1 MTIQYFVHL
10 CPDDRLPTWEPTVT
24 ARLGMLG
31 LKFLAMLGNGM
42 VFASDSCA
50 ALKFANGDLLIGE
63 LFLRDGRHV
72 TDAASLPMENSF
84 RAVRDFVLTRCWGD
98 YVLLQRIPDDSRAFD
113 VLRSPTPVCDLQCVY
128 SLGDAEGFITS
139 DITIAMRLGLYERRI
154 DPVAIVRCLAYP
166 NLKASSTA
174 LLGVSELPPGSTL
187 HVAGETSHVTRTWSP
202 WDFVRPEQR
211 YSGFEEAAFEVRRS
225 VDMVISAYADRHQRV
240 LLELSG
246 GLDSSI
252 VGTSLMSTPA
262 QVICQSL
269 TTPSPG
275 TQEQDY
281 ARSIADLL
289 GVQLSVRE
297 LDFDEVPFRFPVP
310 RALCAPSMG
319 MLQFAVD
326 RVMRDAAEMAG
337 SDGYFSGAGGDSVF
351 CFLSTASPA
360 ADAIRSAGLRESL
373 RTVRDL
379 ADFHQCTFW
388 KAGGLAM
395 RRLLIERPPLS
406 ANTSLLVKSLEIPKP
421 ELHPW
426 NDGPDA
432 ALPGDRERIAELAST
447 QLFRGGCARGLARPF
462 RMPLLSQPVIE
473 ACLRAPSWMWFRGGQ
488 NRAVA
493 RQAFADRLPSN
504 VLNRKSKSTFTAYLG
519 AIYRREGGELLRFLT
534 EGQLQAYGILDADA
548 LRNLGRANA
557 PADETSF
564 MRMLQLCAVENW
576 MRQPSQDP
584 R

>member
-1 MTIQYFVHL
+1 MTIQYFVRL
-10 CPDDRLPTWEPTVT
+10 CAHDLRPTVEP
-24 ARLGMLG
+24 ADLAALG
-31 LKFLAMLGNGM
+31 LKFLARLGDGM
-42 VFASDSCA
+42 VFASDSGA
-50 ALKFANGDLLIGE
+50 VLKFANGDLLIGE

-72 TDAASLPMENSF
+72 TDMASLPKETSF
-84 RAVRDFVLTRCWGD
+84 RAVRDFVLTQCWGD
-98 YVLLQRIPDDSRAFD
+98 YVLLQQIPGDSRAFAL
-113 VLRSPTPVCDLQCVY
+113 LRSPTPVCDLQCVY

-139 DITIAMRLGLYERRI
+139 DITLAMRLGLYERRV
-154 DPVAIVRCLAYP
+154 DPVALVRCLAYP

-174 LLGVSELPPGSTL
+174 LLGVSELPPGSAL
-187 HVAGETSHVTRTWSP
+187 HVTGDALQVTSTWTP

-211 YSGFEEAAFEVRRS
+211 YPSFEEAALEVRRS
-225 VDMVISAYADRHQRV
+225 VDMVISAYADRHQCV

-252 VGTSLMSTPA
+252 VGTSLMGTPA
-262 QVICQSL
+262 RVVCQSL
-269 TTPSPG
+269 TTPLPG

-281 ARSIADLL
+281 ARSIAELL
-289 GVQLSVRE
+289 GVQLAVRE

-310 RALCAPSMG
+310 RKLCAPSTG

-326 RVMRDAAEMAG
+326 RVMRDAAEMSG

-360 ADAIRSAGLRESL
+360 ADAVRSAGLRRGL
-373 RTVRDL
+373 RTVGDL

-395 RRLLIERPPLS
+395 RRLFVERPPLS
-406 ANTSLLVKSLEIPKP
+406 ADTSLLVKSLEIPKP
-421 ELHPW
+421 ETHPW

-447 QLFRGGCARGLARPF
+447 QLFRGGCARGLARPL
-462 RMPLLSQPVIE
+462 RMPLLAQPVIE

-493 RQAFADRLPSN
+493 RQAFADRLPGN

-519 AIYRREGGELLRFLT
+519 AIYRRKGGELLHFLT
-534 EGQLQAYGILDADA
+534 EGRLQAHGILDADA
-548 LRNLGRANA
+548 LRNLRRANA
-557 PADETSF
+557 PADEAFF
-564 MRMLQLCAVENW
+564 MRVFQLCAVENW
-576 MRQPSQDP
+576 MQQQSQDP